1 LETEETRQ
9 ERREQKKQ
17 KRREKILQ
25 HGRSLVRVYKDAIL
39 KRVRQRRQKTKKA
52 EPKGN

>member
-1 LETEETRQ
+1 METEETRQ
-9 ERREQKKQ
+9 QRREQKRQ
-17 KRREKILQ
+17 KKREKILQ

-39 KRVRQRRQKTKKA
+39 KRVKQEHQKTKKA